1 MKKKKIFI
9 PIVAILLVAII
20 LLLVFK
26 LPRRTDENNPTT
38 LTGEIVEVLDK
49 GYKIEVDNLSSEEAF
64 INVTVN
70 SNALDFKEKDYVKV
84 TGNNYNSKKK
94 SFDAE
99 EIVKTS
105 YIEEYSPTVKSKELG
120 NIDAEYGYIITLD
133 KIELSEIETRLYVTV
148 LNMGESKIDL
158 SLENSIIIQNGKK
171 YKCQPNLKAKYT
183 SVEKQISST
192 KESKGIITFPKLEE
206 GIMIIKLKIISSNK
220 EEILED
226 YVFEIGL

>member
-9 PIVAILLVAII
+9 PIVVILLVAII
-20 LLLVFK
+20 FLLVFK

-49 GYKIEVDNLSSEEAF
+49 GYKIEVDNLSDEEAF

-94 SFDAE
+94 SFDAK

-158 SLENSIIIQNGKK
+158 SLENSIIIQNEKEYK
-171 YKCQPNLKAKYT
+171 YQPNLKAKYT
-183 SVEKQISST
+183 QVDKQVDFT

-206 GIMIIKLKIISSNK
+206 GIMTIKLKIISSNK
-220 EEILED
+220 EEQMED

>member
-1 MKKKKIFI
+1 MKKK
-9 PIVAILLVAII
+9 VLLALVILLVAII
-20 LLLVFK
+20 FLLVFK

-49 GYKIEVDNLSSEEAF
+49 GYKIEVDNLSDEEAF

-94 SFDAE
+94 SFDAK

-120 NIDAEYGYIITLD
+120 NIEPTEYKDFEINLSVD
-133 KIELSEIETRLYVTV
+133 LSELASV
-148 LNMGESKIDL
+148 
-158 SLENSIIIQNGKK
+158 K
-171 YKCQPNLKAKYT
+171 YN
-183 SVEKQISST
+183 VE
-192 KESKGIITFPKLEE
+192 
-206 GIMIIKLKIISSNK
+206 
-220 EEILED
+220 
-226 YVFEIGL
+226 